1 MDYDRLKLIGKATRD
16 WAAGKNL
23 EEAAKI
29 MLGTTDPEAVKKML
43 EWRSKQTAALK
54 KRQAASRAKK
64 RKSGKSIDVEGLG
77 KLKHDGDAFVVRK
90 KTLVYPKSTIDVRVE
105 PEVATSDAVGKL
117 WGKFCQREKTL
128 VRELE
133 SSIAK
138 YYRQIRERPGTGG
151 MDPMPPL
158 KRNADVWKTL
168 GEPEITFRKRGR
180 QVEMEVSWSPTWEEE
195 HGLYVY
201 ISREAKIRQVGEFE

>member
-1 MDYDRLKLIGKATRD
+1 MDYDRLNLLTKATAD
-16 WAAGKNL
+16 WAAGRNL
-23 EEAAKI
+23 EEAVKI
-29 MLGTTDPEAVKKML
+29 MYGTTDPEFIKRIL
-43 EWRSKQTAALK
+43 EVRSKQTAALK

-64 RKSGKSIDVEGLG
+64 EKSGKSIDVEGLG
-77 KLKHDGDAFVVRK
+77 KLKHDGHEFVVNK
-90 KTLVYPKSTIDVRVE
+90 KTLLHPKTAIAVCVE

-117 WGKFCQREKTL
+117 WGKFCQREKSL

-138 YYRQIRERPGTGG
+138 YYRKIRERPGTVG
-151 MDPMPPL
+151 MDTMPPL

-168 GEPEITFRKRGR
+168 GKPEITFRKRGR
-180 QVEMEVSWSPTWEEE
+180 QVEMQVSWCPDWEEE

-201 ISREAKIRQVGEFE
+201 ISRDAKIRQVGEFE

>member
-54 KRQAASRAKK
+54 KRQAAIRAKK
-64 RKSGKSIDVEGLG
+64 GKSGQSIEVEGLG
-77 KLKHDGDAFVVRK
+77 KLKHDGEEFVVKK
-90 KTLVYPKSTIDVRVE
+90 KTLLYPKTAIAVCVE
-105 PEVATSDAVGKL
+105 PELATSDAVGKL

-138 YYRQIRERPGTGG
+138 YYRKIRERPDFSG
-151 MDPMPPL
+151 MDPMPAL
-158 KRNADVWKTL
+158 KRNAEVWKTL
-168 GEPEITFRKRGR
+168 GKPEITFRKRGR

>member
-1 MDYDRLKLIGKATRD
+1 MDYDRLKLLTKATAD
-16 WAAGKNL
+16 WAAGRNL
-23 EEAAKI
+23 EEAVKT
-29 MLGTTDPEAVKKML
+29 MYGTTDPEFIKRIL
-43 EWRSKQTAALK
+43 EVRSKQTAALK

-64 RKSGKSIDVEGLG
+64 GKSGKSIDVEGLG
-77 KLKHDGDAFVVRK
+77 KLKHDGDAFVVRRK
-90 KTLVYPKSTIDVRVE
+90 MLLYPKSTIDVRVE

-117 WGKFCQREKTL
+117 WGKVCQREKTL

-138 YYRQIRERPGTGG
+138 YYRQIRERPGMSG

-158 KRNADVWKTL
+158 KRNAEVWKTL
-168 GEPEITFRKRGR
+168 GKPDITFRKRGR
-180 QVEMEVSWSPTWEEE
+180 QVEMQVSWCPDWEEE

-201 ISREAKIRQVGEFE
+201 LSREAKIRQVGEFE

>member
-1 MDYDRLKLIGKATRD
+1 MDYDRLKLLTKATAD
-16 WAAGKNL
+16 WAAGRNL
-23 EEAAKI
+23 EEAVKT
-29 MLGTTDPEAVKKML
+29 MYGTTDPEFIKRIL
-43 EWRSKQTAALK
+43 EVRSKQTAALK

-64 RKSGKSIDVEGLG
+64 GKSGKSIDVEGLG
-77 KLKHDGDAFVVRK
+77 KLKHDGDAFVVRRK
-90 KTLVYPKSTIDVRVE
+90 MLLYPKSTIDVRVE

-117 WGKFCQREKTL
+117 WGKVCQREKTL

-138 YYRQIRERPGTGG
+138 YYRQIRERPGMGG

-158 KRNADVWKTL
+158 KRNAEVWKTL
-168 GEPEITFRKRGR
+168 GKPDITFRKRGR
-180 QVEMEVSWSPTWEEE
+180 QVEMQVSWCPDWEEE

-201 ISREAKIRQVGEFE
+201 LSREAKIRQVGEFE

>member
-1 MDYDRLKLIGKATRD
+1 MDYDKLKLLTKASAD
-16 WAAGKNL
+16 WAAGRNL
-23 EEAAKI
+23 EEAVKT
-29 MLGTTDPEAVKKML
+29 MYGTTDPEFIKRIL
-43 EWRSKQTAALK
+43 EVRSKQTAALK

-90 KTLVYPKSTIDVRVE
+90 KTLLYPKSTIDVRVE

-117 WGKFCQREKTL
+117 WGKFCQREKSL

-138 YYRQIRERPGTGG
+138 YYRKIRERPGAGG
-151 MDPMPPL
+151 IEPMPLL

-168 GEPEITFRKRGR
+168 GEPEITFCKRGR
-180 QVEMEVSWSPTWEEE
+180 QVEMFVSWNPEWEEE

-201 ISREAKIRQVGEFE
+201 LSRDAKIRHVGERE

>member
-1 MDYDRLKLIGKATRD
+1 MDYDRLKLLTKATAD
-16 WAAGKNL
+16 WAAGRNL
-23 EEAAKI
+23 EEAVKT
-29 MLGTTDPEAVKKML
+29 MYGTTDPEFIKRIL
-43 EWRSKQTAALK
+43 EVRSKQTAALK

-64 RKSGKSIDVEGLG
+64 GRSGKSIDVEGLG
-77 KLKHDGDAFVVRK
+77 KLKHDGDAFVVRQK
-90 KTLVYPKSTIDVRVE
+90 MLLYPKSTIDVRVE

-158 KRNADVWKTL
+158 KRNAEVWKTL
-168 GEPEITFRKRGR
+168 GKPDITFRKRGR
-180 QVEMEVSWSPTWEEE
+180 QVEMQVSWCPDWEEE

-201 ISREAKIRQVGEFE
+201 LSREAKIRQVGEFE